1 MLSAW
6 MCRNGFSER
15 GQLEPCQCKLRSN
28 LIPNRAAAC
37 FGWYRLSNISTHVMC
52 DGAVRHWARYNASLQ
67 QLPRATRRKI
77 KMKCNADDP
86 NMWLSLTQCPSQ
98 VVVKCWLHPSAISWS
113 ALHSFLKASMATFL
127 KASKAFGSLMAFLSY
142 PSLHPFFSE
151 VSWPCL
157 SHAVNTNITWVKIL
171 KSCSQ
176 YKVSESLS
184 ITFTTF
190 KITSTQPGRQNKS
203 WFFSFLAPSTTQGRT
218 FKALSPETLSSTQ

>member
-1 MLSAW
+1 MW
-6 MCRNGFSER
+6 CV
-15 GQLEPCQCKLRSN
+15 
-28 LIPNRAAAC
+28 
-37 FGWYRLSNISTHVMC
+37 T
-52 DGAVRHWARYNASLQ
+52 VRHWARYNASLQ

-142 PSLHPFFSE
+142 PSLPPFFSE

-157 SHAVNTNITWVKIL
+157 SHAVKTNITWVKIL

-190 KITSTQPGRQNKS
+190 KKITSKTQPGKNIFHKLILSLHRAPLKVEPSRLSLQKPCRPHN
-203 WFFSFLAPSTTQGRT
+203 SFHFNPDITKYVRYV
-218 FKALSPETLSSTQ
+218 ETGPPHLFNH